1 MANNEIKFVFV
12 GDTADFDK
20 AIDSIIKKAN
30 KAKDIDKDANK
41 VRKQA
46 VNLEKIL
53 KDEYEQAA
61 KNAGSLKS
69 ITEKLAREE
78 AKRLEIAK
86 KLSDESLTQKQRQ
99 GLVLDLAKSNARSGG
114 LKKAGVAGMGKL
126 AGAAVLGAIAA
137 GVGSAIAATMEAVNN
152 AQAIRSGAL
161 QAGQSVEQFQI
172 NEFAKG
178 LNRSPK
184 EIGESLEAL
193 GVIIDENLNKKLADS
208 GDQIKIA
215 FAMVKNT
222 LIPIFAVVATKLAEF
237 ALDIAAVMKAIS
249 KTGIK
254 QTAKA
259 AAGGLMRSGL
269 LGPLQGI
276 IASVTGFGETEG
288 EGFIDNFA
296 EERAKIQSIIDNL
309 LDKETKVFKQGPA
322 MQDFG
327 DSLSRIGLFK
337 QGPNSQI
344 DLMKKNI
351 AELEK
356 INKNTREL
364 KPAIED
370 A

>member
-53 KDEYEQAA
+53 KDEYEKAA

-86 KLSDESLTQKQRQ
+86 KLSDESLTQNQRQ
-99 GLVLDLAKSNARSGG
+99 SLSLDLAKSNARSAG
-114 LKKAGVAGMGKL
+114 LKKAGIGGMGKL
-126 AGAAVLGAIAA
+126 AGTAVLSAVAAGAGAAIA
-137 GVGSAIAATMEAVNN
+137 GTIDAINN
-152 AQAIRSGAL
+152 AQTTRSGAL

-172 NEFAKG
+172 NQFAQE

-184 EIGESLEAL
+184 EIADSLNAL
-193 GVIIDENLNKKLADS
+193 GVIIDADLNKELSDAGHQLKLV
-208 GDQIKIA
+208 GDIIYNELVPAFAFAAKKIA
-215 FAMVKNT
+215 GFGLDLAALIKTIMEVGFKETVKDAALQTGKPLIVRGAEKMFGVEPRESSLINTFAKNRAAME
-222 LIPIFAVVATKLAEF
+222 LELGEIFGSREV
-237 ALDIAAVMKAIS
+237 
-249 KTGIK
+249 
-254 QTAKA
+254 
-259 AAGGLMRSGL
+259 SGL
-269 LGPLQGI
+269 KGP
-276 IASVTGFGETEG
+276 E
-288 EGFIDNFA
+288 
-296 EERAKIQSIIDNL
+296 
-309 LDKETKVFKQGPA
+309 
-322 MQDFG
+322 MQTFG
-327 DSLSRIGLFK
+327 DNLSRIGLFK
-337 QGPNSQI
+337 RGPNSQI

-364 KPAIED
+364 KPAIEE